1 MQVHLGSPQL
11 PVRSSPC
18 PSSRKPAR
26 ACGALLSRCPASPP
40 SASRG
45 DEPRRPLDCTQQT
58 FISQME
64 DGKPTRAALGRLPAP
79 LATPVENRWRKR
91 RKEEKAKKCLFFF
104 LNTTVG
110 VFSPAVRVPSRR
122 VVERCELAYPV
133 CATKVGPRA
142 GSPHPEG
149 DGQAGASVSARVC
162 GCERGALGEVC
173 AWRYVMEMYGIE
185 GKPQLHID

>member
-45 DEPRRPLDCTQQT
+45 DEPRSPLDCTQQT

-64 DGKPTRAALGRLPAP
+64 NGKPTRAALGRLQAP
-79 LATPVENRWRKR
+79 LVTPVENRERKR
-91 RKEEKAKKCLFFF
+91 RKEEKAKKCLFFFF

-110 VFSPAVRVPSRR
+110 VFSPAVRVPSLR
-122 VVERCELAYPV
+122 VVGRCELA
-133 CATKVGPRA
+133 
-142 GSPHPEG
+142 
-149 DGQAGASVSARVC
+149 
-162 GCERGALGEVC
+162 
-173 AWRYVMEMYGIE
+173 
-185 GKPQLHID
+185 

>member
-45 DEPRRPLDCTQQT
+45 DEPRSPLDCTQQT

-64 DGKPTRAALGRLPAP
+64 NGKPTRAALGRLQAP
-79 LATPVENRWRKR
+79 LVTPVENRERKR

-104 LNTTVG
+104 FFKYHSGG
-110 VFSPAVRVPSRR
+110 VQPCGPSSEPQSRGALRARLAGVRDEGGTARR
-122 VVERCELAYPV
+122 LPPP
-133 CATKVGPRA
+133 PRREMDR
-142 GSPHPEG
+142 P
-149 DGQAGASVSARVC
+149 ARVC
-162 GCERGALGEVC
+162 ARVFVGVNAGLSGRCVRGG
-173 AWRYVMEMYGIE
+173 M
-185 GKPQLHID
+185 

>member
-26 ACGALLSRCPASPP
+26 ACGTLLSRFPASPP

-45 DEPRRPLDCTQQT
+45 DEPLSPLDCTQQT

-64 DGKPTRAALGRLPAP
+64 NGKPTRAALGRLQAP
-79 LATPVENRWRKR
+79 LATPVGNRERKR
-91 RKEEKAKKCLFFF
+91 RKEEKAKKRLFFF

-110 VFSPAVRVPSRR
+110 VFSPAVQVPSLR
-122 VVERCELAYPV
+122 VVGRCELA
-133 CATKVGPRA
+133 
-142 GSPHPEG
+142 
-149 DGQAGASVSARVC
+149 
-162 GCERGALGEVC
+162 
-173 AWRYVMEMYGIE
+173 
-185 GKPQLHID
+185 

>member
-1 MQVHLGSPQL
+1 MQHASPPRL

-45 DEPRRPLDCTQQT
+45 DEPRSPLDCTQQT

-64 DGKPTRAALGRLPAP
+64 NGKPTRAALGRLQAP
-79 LATPVENRWRKR
+79 LATPVENRERKR

-104 LNTTVG
+104 FFKYHSGG
-110 VFSPAVRVPSRR
+110 VEPCGPSS
-122 VVERCELAYPV
+122 EPQ
-133 CATKVGPRA
+133 
-142 GSPHPEG
+142 S
-149 DGQAGASVSARVC
+149 
-162 GCERGALGEVC
+162 RGALRARLAGV
-173 AWRYVMEMYGIE
+173 RDE
-185 GKPQLHID
+185 GGTARRLPPPHPGGRWTGRRECVRACLWV

>member
-104 LNTTVG
+104 KHHSRG
-110 VFSPAVRVPSRR
+110 VQPCGPSS
-122 VVERCELAYPV
+122 EPQ
-133 CATKVGPRA
+133 
-142 GSPHPEG
+142 S
-149 DGQAGASVSARVC
+149 
-162 GCERGALGEVC
+162 RGALRARLSSV
-173 AWRYVMEMYGIE
+173 RDE
-185 GKPQLHID
+185 GGTARRLPPPRGRWTGRRECERACLWV

>member
-1 MQVHLGSPQL
+1 MQVHLGNPQL

-45 DEPRRPLDCTQQT
+45 DEPRSPLDCTQQT

-79 LATPVENRWRKR
+79 LATAIENGARKR
-91 RKEEKAKKCLFFF
+91 RKEEKGKKCLLLFKIPQWGCSALRSEFRAAESWRAAS
-104 LNTTVG
+104 
-110 VFSPAVRVPSRR
+110 SPSQCARR
-122 VVERCELAYPV
+122 RWTARRL
-133 CATKVGPRA
+133 
-142 GSPHPEG
+142 SPPEG

-173 AWRYVMEMYGIE
+173 AWRYVMEMYGIQ
-185 GKPQLHID
+185 GKPQLHLG